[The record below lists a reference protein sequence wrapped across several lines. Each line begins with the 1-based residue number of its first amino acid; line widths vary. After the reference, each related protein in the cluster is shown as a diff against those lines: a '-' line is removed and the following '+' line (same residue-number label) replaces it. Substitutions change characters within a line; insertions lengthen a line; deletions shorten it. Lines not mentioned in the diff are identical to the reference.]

1 MKSTGEVMGIGQDFG
16 VAFAKA
22 QMASHNRIPLS
33 GRFFISVKDKD
44 KPQAAEIAKK
54 LAALGI
60 KIIATRGTAKY
71 FNDRG
76 IVAETVNKVI
86 EGSPN
91 IVDMIKEKQI
101 DFVIN
106 TVTGKQAQSDS
117 FSIRRSSLQYKVP
130 YTTTISGA
138 KAALYAIEKLRTDKI
153 DVKSIQE
160 YHKMVKRTL

>member
-1 MKSTGEVMGIGQDFG
+1 
-16 VAFAKA
+16 
-22 QMASHNRIPLS
+22 MASHNRIPLS

-44 KPQAAEIAKK
+44 KPLAADIAKK
-54 LAALGI
+54 LTALGI
-60 KIIATRGTAKY
+60 EIIATRGTAKY

-76 IVAETVNKVI
+76 ISAESVNKVV

-91 IVDMIKEKQI
+91 IVDMIKKKQI

-106 TVTGKQAQSDS
+106 TVTGRQAQSDS
-117 FSIRRSSLQYKVP
+117 FSIRRSSLQCKIP

-138 KAALYAIEKLRTDKI
+138 RAALYAIEKLKTNKI

-160 YHKMVKRTL
+160 YHEMVKRIL